1 MKIFQF
7 IISEENIKSEKV
19 QNILLLKIFINL
31 KYEKFF

>member
-1 MKIFQF
+1 MKISQF